1 MPIHQPK
8 LFEIVR
14 HDERYAY
21 EAYEFIFEALEYTL
35 HMLGKQDAEKEETV
49 ARHVSG
55 AELMQGVRELAL
67 REFGLMARTV
77 FRQWGVNATGDF
89 GNIVF
94 NLIEAELMSKTAE
107 DNLADF
113 QDQYD
118 LDEALVQGFRLEL
131 PADALGAGLSS

>member
-8 LFEIVR
+8 LFDIVR
-14 HDERYAY
+14 RDPRYAY
-21 EAYEFIFEALEYTL
+21 EAYEFIFAALEYTL
-35 HMLGKQDAEKEETV
+35 QMVGKQDADKSET
-49 ARHVSG
+49 APRHVCG

-107 DNLADF
+107 DDLADF

-118 LDEALVQGFRLEL
+118 LDEALVQAFRLDL
-131 PADALGAGLSS
+131 PTDALGAGLSS

>member
-1 MPIHQPK
+1 MPIYQPK
-8 LFEIVR
+8 LFDIVR
-14 HDERYAY
+14 RDPRYAY
-21 EAYEFIFEALEYTL
+21 EAYEFIFAALDYTL
-35 HMLGKQDAEKEETV
+35 HMLGKQDGTKGEAV
-49 ARHVSG
+49 PRHVSG

-77 FRQWGVNATGDF
+77 FRLWGVNATGDF

-94 NLIEAELMSKTAE
+94 NLIEAELMSKTDD
-107 DNLADF
+107 DNLSNF

>member
-1 MPIHQPK
+1 MSIHQPR

-14 HDERYAY
+14 RDPRYAY
-21 EAYEFIFEALEYTL
+21 EAYEFIFEALEHT
-35 HMLGKQDAEKEETV
+35 HQMLDKQNVDGGESRQ
-49 ARHVSG
+49 RHVTG

-77 FRQWGVNATGDF
+77 FRQWGVNCTGDF

-94 NLIEAELMSKTAE
+94 NLIEEELMSKTPE
-107 DNLADF
+107 DTLADF
-113 QDQYD
+113 EDQYD